1 MAQITGAFSTYAAK
15 GNREDLSN
23 SIYNIDPFDTPIM
36 SMSRRR
42 NAKNRTFDWQT
53 ENLPAVDPNNA
64 QIEGFELIRS
74 VATPTVR
81 LTNVAQISKRDATV
95 TGSQE
100 AADSAGKGSEMGH
113 QMAMASKVLKSD
125 MESIMSS
132 RQARDDGADPNT
144 PRKTEAI
151 GHWIGRAKDKLG
163 VAAGAVIGVT
173 AGLPVLATDA
183 FAAVAGASQVALT
196 EQMVGDAMQ
205 KAYTNGANPDTMV
218 VPPGIKRT
226 VSTFEGRGISQVL
239 VGKTEVVATVDI
251 IATDFGRIKAMPSR
265 WMPLDVGYILDA
277 DFLATAFYRNFR
289 SHQIA
294 KIGDAETRM
303 ILAEWGVEM
312 RNPLAHIMFNGIK
325 QGAVITTLV
334 NPAALAASQAPH
346 SPQVTTSDQKPHPHQ
361 K

>member
-1 MAQITGAFSTYAAK
+1 MAMISGAYSTYQAK

-53 ENLPAVDPNNA
+53 ENLPTVDPNNA
-64 QIEGFELIRS
+64 QFEGFDNVRGAS
-74 VATPTVR
+74 TPTVR

-100 AADSAGKGSEMGH
+100 ASDAAGKGSELGH

-132 RQARDDGADPNT
+132 RQARDDGSDSL

-151 GHWIGRAKDKLG
+151 CHWLGRAKDKLG
-163 VAAGAVIGVT
+163 ASAGAVIGVV
-173 AGLPVLATDA
+173 AGLPTLATDA
-183 FAAVAGASQVALT
+183 FAAVIAGSQVALT
-196 EQMVGDAMQ
+196 EVMLGDAMQ
-205 KAYTNGANPDTMV
+205 KAYTNGGHPDNWV

-239 VGKTEVVATVDI
+239 VGKTEVVATVDV
-251 IATDFGRIKAMPSR
+251 IATDFGRVKVMPSL
-265 WMPLDVGYILDA
+265 WMPLDTGLLLDA
-277 DFLATAFYRNFR
+277 DFLATAFFRNFR
-289 SHQIA
+289 QYPLA
-294 KIGDAETRM
+294 KTGDAETRM

-312 RNPLAHIMFNGIK
+312 RNPLAHILMNGIK
-325 QGAVITTLV
+325 QGAVIT
-334 NPAALAASQAPH
+334 
-346 SPQVTTSDQKPHPHQ
+346 
-361 K
+361 